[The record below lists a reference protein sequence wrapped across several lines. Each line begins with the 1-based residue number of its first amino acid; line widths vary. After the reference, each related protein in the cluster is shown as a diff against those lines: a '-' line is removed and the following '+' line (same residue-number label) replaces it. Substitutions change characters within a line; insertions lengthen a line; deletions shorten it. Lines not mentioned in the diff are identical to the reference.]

1 MRIAV
6 DAMGGDFAPR
16 EVVAGAV
23 RAAREFA
30 DMELL
35 LVGVETAVRAELAKT
50 GGAPPANI
58 TVVHAPD
65 VLGMGDAPTEALR
78 GRKNC
83 SVTVA
88 TKLVAEDKAQAVFS
102 AGNTGAAVACAT
114 VLLKPIKG
122 IKRCGI
128 AVTVPTHKGTV
139 VLIDVGANIHC
150 QPLHLLQYGI
160 MASVFSREI
169 IRVKE
174 PRVGL
179 LNIGSEDEK
188 GNPLVREAHALIEK
202 HKGLRFVG
210 NVEGRDIFNG
220 TCDVVVC
227 EGFVGNVILKV
238 TEGLASSLLADVQ
251 ATLNAARPGAA
262 GENKQ
267 VLKDLMAR
275 NDYAEYGGAP
285 LLGVAGICII
295 GHGSSDARA
304 VFNALRVAR
313 EFGGHRVIEHI
324 AEAV

>member
-16 EVVAGAV
+16 EVVAGTV

-30 DMELL
+30 DTEFL
-35 LVGVETAVRAELAKT
+35 LVGVETAVREELAKAE
-50 GGAPPANI
+50 GGPPANI
-58 TVVHAPD
+58 ALVHAPE
-65 VLGMGDAPTEALR
+65 VLGMGEAPTEALR
-78 GRKNC
+78 GKKNC
-83 SVTVA
+83 SVTVS
-88 TKLVAEDKAQAVFS
+88 TRLVADGKAEAVFS

-122 IKRCGI
+122 IKRSGI
-128 AVTVPTHKGTV
+128 AVIVPTHKGPV

-150 QPLHLLQYGI
+150 QPTHLLQYGL

-169 IRVKE
+169 IGVAS

-188 GNPLVREAHALIEK
+188 GNPLVREAHVLLEQHSGIN
-202 HKGLRFVG
+202 FVG
-210 NVEGRDIFNG
+210 NVEGRDIFKG
-220 TCDVVVC
+220 ACDVVVC

-238 TEGLASSLLADVQ
+238 TEGLAASLLADVHD
-251 ATLNAARPGAA
+251 ALNKANPDRKADSR
-262 GENKQ
+262 Q
-267 VLKDLMAR
+267 VLKDLMSR

-285 LLGVAGICII
+285 LLGVDGICII

-304 VFNALRVAR
+304 VFNALRAAR
-313 EFGGHRVIEHI
+313 EFGGHGVIDLI
-324 AEAV
+324 AKAV